1 MRHFAKAFFTVAL
14 VMTWSVGFVQQVRAD
29 QGDTDASAADAPRQV
44 EGQRTIQQ
52 KLGDVVENT
61 DIRET
66 TVKQAVE
73 WYALR
78 TGIDV
83 VVNWAALEAEGI
95 DLEKK
100 IDLKLKAVPAGK
112 LLGLLL
118 EQSVGETTLIYE
130 VTPYAVIVTTKTE
143 ADKKRV
149 TKVYDVRDLIMD
161 IPNFSAPQNMG
172 LEGTQQVGQNNGGG
186 VGGGGTGILGNTG
199 VDTTAQQSDEERAQ
213 ALIDVIQQ
221 TVEPDV
227 WDIRGGEASV
237 KYFRGMLVISAPA
250 YVHQQLG
257 TAVGQRTI
265 TPRTAS
271 SQGDDGRP
279 REVTRDS
286 QPVKSTGVST
296 VRPEGVK

>member
-1 MRHFAKAFFTVAL
+1 MRHFAKVFFFIAL

-29 QGDTDASAADAPRQV
+29 QADTDASADAPRQV
-44 EGQRTIQQ
+44 EGERTIQQ

-130 VTPYAVIVTTKTE
+130 VTPCAVIVTTKTE

-161 IPNFSAPQNMG
+161 IPNFSAPQNIG
-172 LEGTQQVGQNNGGG
+172 LEGTQQVGANHG
-186 VGGGGTGILGNTG
+186 GGGGTGILGNTG
-199 VDTTAQQSDEERAQ
+199 ADTTAQQSDEERAQ

-227 WDIRGGEASV
+227 WDVRGGEASV

-257 TAVGQRTI
+257 TEVGQRTI
-265 TPRTAS
+265 TPRTGS
-271 SQGDDGRP
+271 SQSDDGRP
-279 REVTRDS
+279 RETTRQS

-296 VRPEGVK
+296 VRPEGVQ